1 MTEDAETISGAAS
14 ARLMIK
20 PDLRQ
25 SQAAADICRGVH
37 RLFIGLGFS
46 CVCELI
52 LANGR
57 RADVVALGP
66 RGEIYM
72 VEIKSSLD
80 DFRTDHKWRDYLEY
94 CDRLYFAVKPDFP
107 SEVLPEDCGLI
118 FADRYGGEVV
128 RDTPEIKLSGA
139 RRKAVTMRFARA
151 AALRLSLA
159 NDPGL
164 STLLKEGA

>member
-1 MTEDAETISGAAS
+1 MTEEIQANPEPAGAG
-14 ARLMIK
+14 LTIK

-25 SQAAADICRGVH
+25 SQAALDICRGVQ

-46 CVCELI
+46 CVCELS

-57 RADVVALGP
+57 RADVVALGQ
-66 RGEIYM
+66 RGEISM
-72 VEIKSSLD
+72 VEIKSSLE
-80 DFRTDHKWRDYLEY
+80 DFRADHKWHEYLEY
-94 CDRLYFAVKPDFP
+94 CDRLYFAVKPDCP
-107 SEVLPEDCGLI
+107 ADVLPEDCGLI
-118 FADRYGGEVV
+118 FADRYGAEVI
-128 RDTPEIKLSGA
+128 RDSPEIKLPGS

-159 NDPGL
+159 IDPGL